1 MTAGPLAATYKL
13 NELYMQW
20 FAQDEVA
27 ELAADVLS
35 SAATLAG
42 SPAACTLPVMMGTPP
57 SPPTITGARKDS
69 PQHIAC
75 SSPAHHVGAAVL
87 ADAWLAP
94 PAAASVEQ
102 QGPAVASVVQQQQQ
116 QQQDQPMLGVIPPP
130 NAMPDRPATPELLDS
145 PAASPVGA
153 TPKRSLM
160 PTRCSGLQDLTPPSQ
175 KRANNAISV
184 SPVASPTCSPA
195 CSPTCSPTCSPSGRR
210 SQAPPKRPAM
220 MGERHAGGACAA
232 LPASALPAGALP
244 PLPLAP
250 SQLSP
255 PKPSPPPAAP
265 PVPRFYA
272 RADAAESLAA
282 AQQEMRLMQT
292 LLGSTGLH
300 DGSVLELATLARLL
314 PQLPGGGVPP
324 YLARCVWRHAASIEL
339 GDIAAEAAL
348 TALHEDAHED
358 ALHED
363 EDGDGADSARTIVV
377 DDDDDEHAEG
387 VHSAAP
393 FTVDERAEAAGRRLV
408 AKGLRVGAFRRF
420 FNAQLAGSGADER
433 LLRCLCGGANAE
445 LTAATCRPLVSEVVR
460 QHPSLPF
467 LAADVVYRTHYEA
480 TVVHRILFSLD
491 PLRTGRVSAATL
503 RRTGAPLWGALRAL
517 SGEGAASDDI
527 NCERRF
533 FSYEQF
539 YVIFCK
545 FCELDAD
552 GDFELSLEE
561 LHRYGGYALSTRAIG
576 RVFVELAGSPREAI
590 EAPNGGISYGA
601 FVYFLLCEEDKASA
615 TARSFW
621 FRVLDV
627 DADGVLSA
635 DDLRHFYDEQAARL
649 TSLGHEPT
657 DFGHVL
663 CQLTDAL
670 NPRLARA
677 AAGAGGGR
685 GRVTRG
691 GITPGDLRR
700 SQMTT
705 LLVHTLCNLTGFLRQ
720 ETHDAGALREKL
732 ESPHMSDFDRWAAR
746 EYATLSM
753 DEDEADEAE
762 EPLGPLSRAYA
773 VDASDFAEDE
783 EAEMVD
789 DEDEGDE
796 DEDDRILRKGG
807 SSRFLQNGCTEFRQ
821 DEDEDG
827 ERLEDADGDVAMLVP
842 PMSGTGS
849 GFGVSNAACGFGGRG
864 GSFGLVRAA
873 CANPALLSGSDA
885 CEAPF

>member
-1 MTAGPLAATYKL
+1 M
-13 NELYMQW
+13 
-20 FAQDEVA
+20 
-27 ELAADVLS
+27 
-35 SAATLAG
+35 
-42 SPAACTLPVMMGTPP
+42 
-57 SPPTITGARKDS
+57 
-69 PQHIAC
+69 
-75 SSPAHHVGAAVL
+75 
-87 ADAWLAP
+87 
-94 PAAASVEQ
+94 
-102 QGPAVASVVQQQQQ
+102 
-116 QQQDQPMLGVIPPP
+116 
-130 NAMPDRPATPELLDS
+130 
-145 PAASPVGA
+145 
-153 TPKRSLM
+153 
-160 PTRCSGLQDLTPPSQ
+160 
-175 KRANNAISV
+175 
-184 SPVASPTCSPA
+184 
-195 CSPTCSPTCSPSGRR
+195 
-210 SQAPPKRPAM
+210 
-220 MGERHAGGACAA
+220 
-232 LPASALPAGALP
+232 
-244 PLPLAP
+244 
-250 SQLSP
+250 
-255 PKPSPPPAAP
+255 
-265 PVPRFYA
+265 
-272 RADAAESLAA
+272 
-282 AQQEMRLMQT
+282 
-292 LLGSTGLH
+292 
-300 DGSVLELATLARLL
+300 
-314 PQLPGGGVPP
+314 
-324 YLARCVWRHAASIEL
+324 
-339 GDIAAEAAL
+339 
-348 TALHEDAHED
+348 
-358 ALHED
+358 
-363 EDGDGADSARTIVV
+363 
-377 DDDDDEHAEG
+377 
-387 VHSAAP
+387 
-393 FTVDERAEAAGRRLV
+393 
-408 AKGLRVGAFRRF
+408 
-420 FNAQLAGSGADER
+420 
-433 LLRCLCGGANAE
+433 
-445 LTAATCRPLVSEVVR
+445 SEVVR

-491 PLRTGRVSAATL
+491 PLRAGRVSAATL

-533 FSYEQF
+533 FSYEHF
-539 YVIFCK
+539 YVVFCK

-649 TSLGHEPT
+649 TSLGHEPA

-691 GITPGDLRR
+691 AITPGDLRR

-732 ESPHMSDFDRWAAR
+732 ESPHLSDFDRWAAR
-746 EYATLSM
+746 EYAALSM
-753 DEDEADEAE
+753 DDDEAE
-762 EPLGPLSRAYA
+762 EPVGALSRAYA
-773 VDASDFAEDE
+773 VDAGDFAGDE

-789 DEDEGDE
+789 DEDEDE
-796 DEDDRILRKGG
+796 DEDDRVFRMGG
-807 SSRFLQNGCTEFRQ
+807 SSRFRQDGSTGFRQ

-842 PMSGTGS
+842 PMSGAGS
-849 GFGVSNAACGFGGRG
+849 DFGVSNAGCGFGGRG
-864 GSFGLVRAA
+864 GSFGRHVGLVRAA
-873 CANPALLSGSDA
+873 CANPAHLSGSDA

>member
-102 QGPAVASVVQQQQQ
+102 QGPAVASVVQQQ
-116 QQQDQPMLGVIPPP
+116 
-130 NAMPDRPATPELLDS
+130 
-145 PAASPVGA
+145 
-153 TPKRSLM
+153 
-160 PTRCSGLQDLTPPSQ
+160 
-175 KRANNAISV
+175 
-184 SPVASPTCSPA
+184 
-195 CSPTCSPTCSPSGRR
+195 
-210 SQAPPKRPAM
+210 
-220 MGERHAGGACAA
+220 
-232 LPASALPAGALP
+232 P

-363 EDGDGADSARTIVV
+363 EDGDGADTARTIVV
-377 DDDDDEHAEG
+377 DDDDDERAEG

-533 FSYEQF
+533 FSYEHF

-732 ESPHMSDFDRWAAR
+732 ESLHMSDFDRWAAR

-789 DEDEGDE
+789 DEDE
-796 DEDDRILRKGG
+796 DDRILRMGG
-807 SSRFLQNGCTEFRQ
+807 SSRFRQDGSPRFRQDGSSRFRQDGSPRFRQDGSSRFRQDGCTGFRQDGSSRFRQDGSSRFRQDGCTGFRQ

-849 GFGVSNAACGFGGRG
+849 GFGVSNAACEFGGRG

>member
-1 MTAGPLAATYKL
+1 
-13 NELYMQW
+13 
-20 FAQDEVA
+20 
-27 ELAADVLS
+27 
-35 SAATLAG
+35 
-42 SPAACTLPVMMGTPP
+42 
-57 SPPTITGARKDS
+57 
-69 PQHIAC
+69 
-75 SSPAHHVGAAVL
+75 
-87 ADAWLAP
+87 
-94 PAAASVEQ
+94 
-102 QGPAVASVVQQQQQ
+102 
-116 QQQDQPMLGVIPPP
+116 
-130 NAMPDRPATPELLDS
+130 MPDRPATPELLDS

-175 KRANNAISV
+175 KRANNAIS
-184 SPVASPTCSPA
+184 
-195 CSPTCSPTCSPSGRR
+195 
-210 SQAPPKRPAM
+210 
-220 MGERHAGGACAA
+220 
-232 LPASALPAGALP
+232 
-244 PLPLAP
+244 
-250 SQLSP
+250 
-255 PKPSPPPAAP
+255 
-265 PVPRFYA
+265 
-272 RADAAESLAA
+272 
-282 AQQEMRLMQT
+282 
-292 LLGSTGLH
+292 
-300 DGSVLELATLARLL
+300 
-314 PQLPGGGVPP
+314 
-324 YLARCVWRHAASIEL
+324 
-339 GDIAAEAAL
+339 
-348 TALHEDAHED
+348 
-358 ALHED
+358 
-363 EDGDGADSARTIVV
+363 
-377 DDDDDEHAEG
+377 
-387 VHSAAP
+387 
-393 FTVDERAEAAGRRLV
+393 
-408 AKGLRVGAFRRF
+408 
-420 FNAQLAGSGADER
+420 LAGSGADER

-533 FSYEQF
+533 FSYEHF

-657 DFGHVL
+657 DFGH
-663 CQLTDAL
+663 
-670 NPRLARA
+670 
-677 AAGAGGGR
+677 
-685 GRVTRG
+685 
-691 GITPGDLRR
+691 
-700 SQMTT
+700 
-705 LLVHTLCNLTGFLRQ
+705 
-720 ETHDAGALREKL
+720 
-732 ESPHMSDFDRWAAR
+732 
-746 EYATLSM
+746 
-753 DEDEADEAE
+753 
-762 EPLGPLSRAYA
+762 
-773 VDASDFAEDE
+773 
-783 EAEMVD
+783 
-789 DEDEGDE
+789 
-796 DEDDRILRKGG
+796 
-807 SSRFLQNGCTEFRQ
+807 

-827 ERLEDADGDVAMLVP
+827 EWLEDADGDVAMLVP